1 MTDESLEL
9 ADGGEGT
16 RENPTSMVR
25 GRFDDWDALERW
37 LEAETDAADA
47 EGWL

>member
-1 MTDESLEL
+1 MTDESLDL
-9 ADGGEGT
+9 TDGGDGT
-16 RENPTSMVR
+16 PENPSRCIR
-25 GRFDDWDALERW
+25 GSFDSWDALERW